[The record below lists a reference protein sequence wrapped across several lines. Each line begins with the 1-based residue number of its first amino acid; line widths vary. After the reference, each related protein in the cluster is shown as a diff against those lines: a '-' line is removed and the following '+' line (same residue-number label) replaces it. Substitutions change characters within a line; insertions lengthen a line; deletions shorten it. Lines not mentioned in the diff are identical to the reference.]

1 MNRSL
6 CEKHE
11 LFLFARKGEKFMK
24 IRTIKDKDYTVMSN
38 YHFKDKRIS
47 LRAKGLMSMML
58 SLPDEWT
65 YSLNGLN
72 SICTESKTTIRN
84 VVKELKELHYL
95 EVTEKRREDG
105 KIYYE
110 YYIRKSK

>member
-1 MNRSL
+1 MNFFNFQ
-6 CEKHE
+6 EK
-11 LFLFARKGEKFMK
+11 EKEKMK

-38 YHFKDKRIS
+38 YHFKDKRLS
-47 LRAKGLMSMML
+47 LRAKGMLSMML
-58 SLPDEWT
+58 SLTDEWI

-84 VVKELKELHYL
+84 VIKELKEFHYL
-95 EVTEKRREDG
+95 DVIEKRKEDG

-110 YYIRKSK
+110 YMIYEKPYK

>member
-1 MNRSL
+1 MNFFCL
-6 CEKHE
+6 QENVK
-11 LFLFARKGEKFMK
+11 KFMK

-38 YHFKDKRIS
+38 YHFKDKRLS
-47 LRAKGLMSMML
+47 LRVKRLLSIML

-72 SICTESKTTIRN
+72 SICTESKTTIGN
-84 VVKELKELHYL
+84 VIKELKEFHYL
-95 EVTEKRREDG
+95 DVIEKRRENG

-110 YYIRKSK
+110 YTIKYLVNKILNNK